1 MMETRANEFVTEAR
15 EHLTVLEQIL
25 LSLENS
31 GGPADERER
40 LDHSLRLVH
49 SLKGDAGFL
58 GFTAIRT
65 LANSMETVL
74 EALRDKKVSNSAAS
88 IETLLVARDRLA
100 ALLDDLE
107 HSRGAELGE
116 ILAQLESITRS
127 PNAAEQDWDV
137 DLREVDIQCSG
148 RLVQWFEKFEH
159 CGAVSNSRVEL
170 PPHELALC
178 LPQGAIRYRA
188 RLQSSSPAP
197 ATRRILGLPP
207 DSQAMPTD
215 SAIPLSI
222 DLGQWAS
229 SRQCPLATLLAE
241 LDGVGRLDRPQLAGV
256 TVDLESLPSA
266 GGMLLQGIL
275 HTSLSED
282 EVGRRLRLPPSR
294 LLSSEPRPESD
305 SRMPP
310 VASPS
315 PASTAAASDA
325 DKTTTLRIQVELLDR
340 LMTLIGELTL
350 VRNQSLLM
358 FGQEAGRPRPILQ
371 RLNGVTSE
379 LQETVLR
386 TRMQPVGNL
395 FGKFPRVV
403 RDLGRQ
409 LGKQIE
415 VTLVG
420 REVEL
425 DKTIL
430 EQLSDPLT
438 HLVRNSVDHGIETPE
453 QRTAQGKPPTGQ
465 ITLTARHGD
474 GQVHIEIRDD
484 GRGINPQAVRAKA
497 LALRLKSEA
506 ELDRLSQREL
516 IGLILL
522 PGFSTAGQVTDVS
535 GRGVGMDVVK
545 TNLESLEGTLTIDS
559 QLGVGTAMIL
569 RVPLT
574 LAIIPCLMIVV
585 DGERYAVPQREVVEV
600 VCLHPDMPGRLEQAY
615 DTEVY
620 RLRKRLLP
628 IVRLR
633 EVLRRPQPF
642 TAQTKAEILRDHE
655 AGDCEPAGVQYIVV
669 VRHEGTQYGLLVD
682 EVRGT
687 EEIVVK
693 PMQATM
699 KRVKIFSGATIM
711 GDGRVALIANVAGIV
726 EHARVSFVA
735 ETAVAAPT
743 AVRDAAE
750 AHRLLLFEYGSQE
763 QFALPLLQ
771 IRRIETFDP
780 GRIQRVGEH
789 EYVTVEG
796 VATRILRLDRML
808 NVSAFHS
815 SPMMHLVLAKFARE
829 PVGILISR
837 IVDCDSLAIEL
848 QPSTEQGPGV
858 LGAAIV
864 RNRLTLFLDMHY
876 LLEQLLGAG
885 PVAAS
890 HGVATRQSRVLL
902 IDDTPFFREAV
913 GRYLTGAGLAVT
925 TAVDGQDGLSKVAQG
940 PFDLIVCDLEMPV
953 LDGWDFAR
961 QVRQRGFCGPLLALS
976 SLSKSQ
982 HEDRAKAC
990 GFDHYEE
997 KLNPDR
1003 LVQTVR
1009 QMLAGLPSG

>member
-1 MMETRANEFVTEAR
+1 MMETRAIEFATEAR
-15 EHLTVLEQIL
+15 EHLTILEQIL

-31 GGPADERER
+31 GGIADDRER
-40 LDHSLRLVH
+40 FDHCLRLVH

-65 LANSMETVL
+65 LANSMETAL
-74 EALRDKKVSNSAAS
+74 ESLRDKKVPHSPAS

-107 HSRGAELGE
+107 HSREAQLAEL
-116 ILAQLESITRS
+116 LAQLESIAGTQHT
-127 PNAAEQDWDV
+127 AGDDWDI
-137 DLREVDIQCSG
+137 DLRDLDRECG
-148 RLVQWFEKFEH
+148 HRLVAWFEKFARS
-159 CGAVSNSRVEL
+159 GVVSDPRVEL
-170 PPHELALC
+170 PPHDLAQS

-188 RLQSSSPAP
+188 RIHPASP
-197 ATRRILGLPP
+197 
-207 DSQAMPTD
+207 PTA
-215 SAIPLSI
+215 SKVIPQEKAIYLAI
-222 DLGQWAS
+222 DLAKWAT
-229 SRQCPLATLLAE
+229 SRNCGLSMLLSE
-241 LDGVGRLDRPQLAGV
+241 LDGIGKFDQSQLAGV
-256 TVDLESLPSA
+256 TADLQRLPA
-266 GGMLLQGIL
+266 DGIVLQGNL

-282 EVGRRLRLPPSR
+282 EVNQRLRLPPGR
-294 LLSSEPRPESD
+294 LLQPAAKPEPEAR
-305 SRMPP
+305 
-310 VASPS
+310 AA
-315 PASTAAASDA
+315 PAPTLAAADG
-325 DKTTTLRIQVELLDR
+325 DKSTTLRIQVELLDR

-358 FGQEAGRPRPILQ
+358 FGQEDGRPRPILQ

-409 LGKQIE
+409 LGKQVE
-415 VTLVG
+415 VTIVG
-420 REVEL
+420 RDVEL

-438 HLVRNSVDHGIETPE
+438 HLVRNSVDHGVETPAE
-453 QRTAQGKPPTGQ
+453 RSAQGKPPTGQ

-484 GRGINPQAVRAKA
+484 GRGINPQKVRAKA
-497 LALRLKSEA
+497 LSLKLKSEA
-506 ELDRLSQREL
+506 ELERMSQREL
-516 IGLILL
+516 MSLILL
-522 PGFSTAGQVTDVS
+522 PGFSTTGQVTDVS

-559 QLGVGTAMIL
+559 RQGVGTAMIL

-585 DGERYAVPQREVVEV
+585 DGERYAVPQREVIEV
-600 VCLHPDMPGRLEQAY
+600 VCLHPGMPGRLEQAF

-620 RLRKRLLP
+620 RLRDRLLP
-628 IVRLR
+628 VVRLR
-633 EVLRRPQPF
+633 EVLERPQPF
-642 TAQTKAEILRDHE
+642 TAETKAEILRAYE
-655 AGDCEPAGVQYIVV
+655 VRLREPAGVQYIVV
-669 VRHEGTQYGLLVD
+669 VRHEGKQYGLLVD

-711 GDGRVALIANVAGIV
+711 GDGCVALIANVAGLV
-726 EHARVSFVA
+726 EHARVSFVGEA
-735 ETAVAAPT
+735 VVAAPKT
-743 AVRDAAE
+743 VRDAAE
-750 AHRLLLFEYGSQE
+750 AHRLLLFEYGPEE

-780 GRIQRVGEH
+780 GQIQRVGDH
-789 EYVTVEG
+789 EYVAVEG

-808 NVSAFHS
+808 NVSPCQSA
-815 SPMMHLVLAKFARE
+815 PTMHLVLAKFARE
-829 PVGILISR
+829 PVGLLISQ
-837 IVDCDSLAIEL
+837 IVDCDSLAIDL
-848 QPSTEQGPGV
+848 QPYTEQGPGV
-858 LGAAIV
+858 LGTAIV

-885 PVAAS
+885 AAAAS
-890 HGVATRQSRVLL
+890 QRAGTRQSRILM

-913 GRYLTGAGLAVT
+913 GRYLTGAGLGVT
-925 TAVDGQDGLSKVAQG
+925 AAVDGQDGLNKLAEG
-940 PFDLIVCDLEMPV
+940 TFDLIVCDLEMPV
-953 LDGWDFAR
+953 LDGWEFAR
-961 QVRQRGFCGPLLALS
+961 QVRQRGFIGPLLALS
-976 SLSKSQ
+976 SLNKAQ
-982 HEDRAKAC
+982 NEERAKSC
-990 GFDHYEE
+990 GYDHYEE
-997 KLNPDR
+997 KLDPDR
-1003 LVQTVR
+1003 LVRTVH
-1009 QMLAGLPSG
+1009 QMLAGHQPE

>member
-1 MMETRANEFVTEAR
+1 MEIRANEFVTEAR

-25 LSLENS
+25 LSLESSS
-31 GGPADERER
+31 GRGDERER

-58 GFTAIRT
+58 GFTAIRM
-65 LANSMETVL
+65 LANAMETVL
-74 EALRDKKVSNSAAS
+74 EALRDKQVPHSAAS
-88 IETLLVARDRLA
+88 IETLLIARDRLA

-107 HSRGAELGE
+107 HSREAELGE
-116 ILAQLESITRS
+116 ILAQLDSIS
-127 PNAAEQDWDV
+127 GAPNSAEKDWDI
-137 DLREVDIQCSG
+137 DLGDLDSQFGG
-148 RLVQWFEKFEH
+148 RLVQWFEQFER
-159 CGAVSNSRVEL
+159 GGIVTNPRLEL
-170 PPHELALC
+170 PPHNLALS
-178 LPQGAIRYRA
+178 LPQGVIRLMA
-188 RLQSSSPAP
+188 RLETPSPAQ
-197 ATRRILGLPP
+197 ATRHSPDLPP
-207 DSQAMPTD
+207 DSKGMPRH
-215 SAIPLSI
+215 SELALSI
-222 DLGQWAS
+222 DLSSWAT
-229 SRQCPLATLLAE
+229 SRQSGLATLLAE
-241 LDGVGRLDRPQLAGV
+241 LDGVGRFDQPQLTGV
-256 TVDLESLPSA
+256 TADLESLPSE
-266 GGMLLQGIL
+266 GVVLQGNL
-275 HTSLSED
+275 RTSLTE
-282 EVGRRLRLPPSR
+282 EEIGKRLRLPPSR
-294 LLSSEPRPESD
+294 SLASNPRAESAPRTFPVTSSTLASTT
-305 SRMPP
+305 
-310 VASPS
+310 VAS
-315 PASTAAASDA
+315 DR

-358 FGQEAGRPRPILQ
+358 FGEEAGRPRPILQ

-409 LGKQIE
+409 LGKQVE
-415 VTLVG
+415 VTIVG

-453 QRTAQGKPPTGQ
+453 QRTAQGKPPGGQ

-484 GRGINPQAVRAKA
+484 GRGINSQAVRAKA
-497 LALRLKSEA
+497 LSLRLKSEA
-506 ELDRLSQREL
+506 ELDRMSQREL

-559 QLGVGTAMIL
+559 KHGVGTAMIL

-585 DGERYAVPQREVVEV
+585 DGDRYAVPQREVMEV
-600 VCLHPDMPGRLEQAY
+600 VCLHPNMPGRLEQAF

-620 RLRKRLLP
+620 RLRERLLP
-628 IVRLR
+628 IIRLQ

-642 TAQTKAEILRDHE
+642 TAQTKAEILRAHE
-655 AGDCEPAGVQYIVV
+655 AGVCKSAGAQYIVV
-669 VRHEGTQYGLLVD
+669 VRHEGKQYGLLVD

-693 PMQATM
+693 PMQTTM

-711 GDGRVALIANVAGIV
+711 GDGCVALIVNVAGIV
-726 EHARVSFVA
+726 EHARVSFVGESA
-735 ETAVAAPT
+735 VVAAKT
-743 AVRDAAE
+743 VRDAAE
-750 AHRLLLFEYGSQE
+750 VHRLLLFEYGPQE

-780 GRIQRVGEH
+780 ERIQRVGEH

-808 NVSAFHS
+808 NVSAFES

-837 IVDCDSLAIEL
+837 IVDSDSLAIEL

-885 PVAAS
+885 PVAVTP
-890 HGVATRQSRVLL
+890 GGGIRQSSVLL

-913 GRYLTGAGLAVT
+913 GRYLTGAGFAVSS
-925 TAVDGQDGLSKVAQG
+925 AVDGQDGLNKVAQG
-940 PFDLIVCDLEMPV
+940 WFDLIVCDIEMPV
-953 LDGWDFAR
+953 LDGWEFAR
-961 QVRQRGFCGPLLALS
+961 QVRQRGFRGPLLALS

-997 KLNPDR
+997 KLNPAR
-1003 LVQTVR
+1003 LVRTVH
-1009 QMLAGLPSG
+1009 QMLAGQAPE